1 MTTAFI
7 IVAVVGVLVVIYA
20 IVTYN
25 RLVSLSVSADEGE
38 SEVDVQLKRRH
49 DLIPNLVTT
58 VKGYAAHER
67 ATLGEVVHA
76 RGAALNASGT
86 AARADAESGLTQ
98 ALGKL
103 LALAESYPDLKADG
117 NFLELQRELTA
128 TEDRIQAARRF
139 YNDTAQA
146 LNTKIRTFPPNLVAA
161 AFRFRQREFFELD
174 DSSQAAVPS
183 VAF

>member
-1 MTTAFI
+1 MTTGLI
-7 IVAVVGVLVVIYA
+7 IVIALVVLVVIYA

-38 SEVDVQLKRRH
+38 AEVDVQLRRRH
-49 DLIPNLVTT
+49 DLIPNLVRT
-58 VKGYAAHER
+58 VKGYAAHE
-67 ATLGEVVHA
+67 ATTLSEVVQA
-76 RGAALNASGT
+76 RGAALTAGGT
-86 AARADAESGLTQ
+86 AARADAETALTQ

-139 YNDTAQA
+139 YNDTVQA
-146 LNTKIRTFPPNLVAA
+146 LNTKIRTFPPNVVAG
-161 AFRFRQREFFELD
+161 AFNFSQRDFFELED
-174 DSSQAAVPS
+174 DSQAAVPS
-183 VAF
+183 VTF

>member
-1 MTTAFI
+1 MTTTLM
-7 IVAVVGVLVVIYA
+7 IVIAVGVLVAIYA

-38 SEVDVQLKRRH
+38 AEVDVQLKRRH
-49 DLIPNLVTT
+49 DLIPNLVRT

-67 ATLGEVVHA
+67 ATLSEVVHA
-76 RGAALNASGT
+76 RGAALTASGT
-86 AARADAESGLTQ
+86 GARADAESGLTQ

-139 YNDTAQA
+139 YNDTVQA
-146 LNTKIRTFPPNLVAA
+146 LNTKIRTFPPNLVAG
-161 AFRFRQREFFELD
+161 AFRFRQREFFELEEL
-174 DSSQAAVPS
+174 SQAAVPS
-183 VAF
+183 VVF

>member
-1 MTTAFI
+1 MTAAI
-7 IVAVVGVLVVIYA
+7 IVLAAVVVLLGIYA
-20 IVTYN
+20 VVTYN

-38 SEVDVQLKRRH
+38 SEIDVQLRRRH
-49 DLIPNLVTT
+49 DLIPNLIET

-67 ATLGEVVHA
+67 GTLGEVVRA
-76 RGAALNASGT
+76 RGAAVQASGT
-86 AARADAESGLTQ
+86 AERAEAESGLTR
-98 ALGKL
+98 ALGGL

-139 YNDTAQA
+139 YNDTVQA
-146 LNTKIRTFPPNLVAA
+146 LNTKIRTFPPNLVAGI
-161 AFRFRQREFFELD
+161 FKFGQRDFFELE

-183 VAF
+183 VSF

>member
-1 MTTAFI
+1 MTAALI
-7 IVAVVGVLVVIYA
+7 ILVVILLLVGIYGV
-20 IVTYN
+20 VTYN
-25 RLVSLSVSADEGE
+25 RLISLSVSADEGE
-38 SEVDVQLKRRH
+38 SEIDVQLRRRH
-49 DLIPNLVTT
+49 DLIPNLIET

-67 ATLGEVVHA
+67 ETLGDVVRA
-76 RGAALNASGT
+76 RGTAMQAGGT
-86 AARADAESGLTQ
+86 AERAGAESGLTQ

-146 LNTKIRTFPPNLVAA
+146 LNTKIRTFPPNLVAGM
-161 AFRFRQREFFELD
+161 FNFEQREFFELE

>member
-1 MTTAFI
+1 MTTALI
-7 IVAVVGVLVVIYA
+7 IVIAVGVLVVIYA

-38 SEVDVQLKRRH
+38 AEVDVQLKRRH
-49 DLIPNLVTT
+49 DLIPNLVKT

-67 ATLGEVVHA
+67 ATLSEVVHA
-76 RGAALNASGT
+76 RSAALNAGGT

-146 LNTKIRTFPPNLVAA
+146 LNTKIRTFPPNLVAS
-161 AFRFRQREFFELD
+161 AFRFRQREFFELE